1 MTASAP
7 GPAPAAVDRGTRR
20 RRALVLAFASL
31 LVALAVVG
39 VLVVASRVSGAE
51 AADGPAPVATSAGA
65 ASAGA
70 GAVAA
75 PVAGS
80 PADPA
85 SAPAEGQPVALAPIV
100 AAWPEAYTVTG
111 TKSEPLYVE
120 HITSTRTGAAFS
132 VTIDVVAQGDSPL
145 GTQNSQVELGADG
158 SIRWTGGCTK
168 PAAECADDPALRGF
182 LSEAAVLSAARR
194 GFLPAEGVAR
204 TLHGHPVV
212 CVSDAALHPDAPPA
226 VASLDPCFS
235 MSTGALLGHWSSA
248 SSAFVGPTLAEGLVD
263 RAG

>member
-7 GPAPAAVDRGTRR
+7 GPAPAAGDRGPRR
-20 RRALVLAFASL
+20 RRALVLAVASL

-39 VLVVASRVSGAE
+39 VFAVASRVSGAE
-51 AADGPAPVATSAGA
+51 AAGGPAPVA
-65 ASAGA
+65 AS
-70 GAVAA
+70 
-75 PVAGS
+75 
-80 PADPA
+80 
-85 SAPAEGQPVALAPIV
+85 AEGQPVALAPIV

-120 HITSTRTGAAFS
+120 HITSTRTGAVFS

-145 GTQNSQVELGADG
+145 GTQNSQVELGTDG
-158 SIRWTGGCTK
+158 SIRWIGGCTK
-168 PAAECADDPALRGF
+168 PAAQCADDPALRGF